1 MGRMMH
7 RLYKTDRA
15 RDFDHETDR
24 YVRMQQ
30 IYETIDRQKYQWV
43 VVFVAGVGF
52 FLDGYTLF
60 ASNIALPMIQYVYW
74 HDETGSR
81 RLTFINIATLAGT
94 VVGQIAFGFLADKRG
109 RKRMYGVELV
119 LLIVS
124 TLGVTMAST
133 GANNSMS
140 IYAWLI
146 WWRIATGVAVGAD
159 YPLSAVITSEFAP
172 TKHRARMLASVF
184 FMQPLG
190 QLAGNIV
197 ALIVVA
203 ATRSRINS
211 DTVRAVDIMWRWV
224 IGIGV
229 IPGVVASLFRFAI
242 PETPRYLLDI
252 DNDPIKAE
260 FDATT
265 LFGSEQQHV
274 EMGMGSEFGSP
285 WDGTTL
291 PKAASF
297 SSYASAGGSASF
309 DDAGS
314 ITPNTEYTL
323 HPPTFQSHWRV
334 VWNDVVYYF
343 WKEGNWRTLLGTSVA
358 WMLLDFGFYG
368 IQLSNPQF
376 LAKTWGD
383 LELNGPA
390 PSWKTTTDPNE
401 SIYSS
406 FLQTSVEAMV
416 ILNAGSVLGGFLLIV
431 FAPKLNRV
439 HLQKYGFLALACMFI
454 AMGVMFI
461 TVHKEGPVAIA
472 LYIIGQSLFNF
483 GPNATT
489 YMLPAELFPTRY
501 RATCHGIS
509 AASGK
514 LGSILV
520 ELFTVYY
527 NIGSTSTAVSSTV
540 RYGWILVV
548 FSAAM
553 IVGSIVTHFLIPSVQ
568 QKGRPTGRVC
578 SDFFNQKEKT
588 LESLALGRLGESS
601 RYAVRRTR
609 SVHRLPTRRF

>member
-30 IYETIDRQKYQWV
+30 IYETIDRQNYQWV
-43 VVFVAGVGF
+43 VVLVAGVGF

-60 ASNIALPMIQYVYW
+60 ASNIALPMISYVYW
-74 HDETGSR
+74 HNEPGSSKT
-81 RLTFINIATLAGT
+81 TFINIATLAGT
-94 VVGQIAFGFLADKRG
+94 VVGQVAFGFLADKRG
-109 RKRMYGVELV
+109 RKKMYGVELV

-190 QLAGNIV
+190 QLAGNLV

-203 ATRSRINS
+203 ATRSRINT

-265 LFGSEQQHV
+265 LFGSDQQHV
-274 EMGMGSEFGSP
+274 EMGSEFDAP

-297 SSYASAGGSASF
+297 SSYASASGSPSF
-309 DDAGS
+309 DEAGS

-334 VWNDVVYYF
+334 VWDDVVYYF
-343 WKEGNWRTLLGTSVA
+343 WKEGNWRTLLGTSLA

-376 LAKTWGD
+376 LAKTWG
-383 LELNGPA
+383 A
-390 PSWKTTTDPNE
+390 
-401 SIYSS
+401 
-406 FLQTSVEAMV
+406 
-416 ILNAGSVLGGFLLIV
+416 LLIA

-439 HLQKYGFLALACMFI
+439 HLQKFGFLALACMFI

-461 TVHKEGPVAIA
+461 TVHKEGPVAIV
-472 LYIIGQSLFNF
+472 LYIIGQMLFNF

-514 LGSILV
+514 IGSILV

-578 SDFFNQKEKT
+578 SDFFNEKERT

>member
-43 VVFVAGVGF
+43 VVLVAGVGF

-60 ASNIALPMIQYVYW
+60 ASNIALPMISYVYW

-81 RLTFINIATLAGT
+81 KITFINIATLAGT
-94 VVGQIAFGFLADKRG
+94 FVGQIAFGFLADKRG

-159 YPLSAVITSEFAP
+159 YPLSAVIVSEFAP

-274 EMGMGSEFGSP
+274 EMGSEFDAP

-297 SSYASAGGSASF
+297 SSYASAGGSASY

-343 WKEGNWRTLLGTSVA
+343 WKEGNWRTLLGTSIA

-376 LAKTWGD
+376 LAKTWGN

-390 PSWKTTTDPNE
+390 PSWKTTNDPNE

-439 HLQKYGFLALACMFI
+439 HLQKYGFLALTCMFI

-472 LYIIGQSLFNF
+472 LYIIGQTLFNF

-527 NIGSTSTAVSSTV
+527 NIGSTSTAISSTV

-578 SDFFNQKEKT
+578 SDFFNQKEQT

>member
-1 MGRMMH
+1 
-7 RLYKTDRA
+7 
-15 RDFDHETDR
+15 
-24 YVRMQQ
+24 
-30 IYETIDRQKYQWV
+30 
-43 VVFVAGVGF
+43 
-52 FLDGYTLF
+52 
-60 ASNIALPMIQYVYW
+60 
-74 HDETGSR
+74 
-81 RLTFINIATLAGT
+81 
-94 VVGQIAFGFLADKRG
+94 
-109 RKRMYGVELV
+109 
-119 LLIVS
+119 
-124 TLGVTMAST
+124 
-133 GANNSMS
+133 
-140 IYAWLI
+140 
-146 WWRIATGVAVGAD
+146 
-159 YPLSAVITSEFAP
+159 
-172 TKHRARMLASVF
+172 MLASVF

-203 ATRSRINS
+203 ATRSRVNS

-229 IPGVVASLFRFAI
+229 IPGVVASMFRFAI

-265 LFGSEQQHV
+265 LFGSDQQHV
-274 EMGMGSEFGSP
+274 EMGSEFDAP
-285 WDGTTL
+285 WDGTMV

-297 SSYASAGGSASF
+297 SSYASAGGSASI
-309 DDAGS
+309 DDANS

-323 HPPTFQSHWRV
+323 HPPTFQSHWRI
-334 VWNDVVYYF
+334 VWNDVFYYF
-343 WKEGNWRTLLGTSVA
+343 WKEGNWRTLLGTSIA

-376 LAKTWGD
+376 LAKTWGN
-383 LELNGPA
+383 LELNGAA

-401 SIYSS
+401 SIFTS
-406 FLQTSVEAMV
+406 FLHTSIEAMV
-416 ILNAGSVLGGFLLIV
+416 ILNAGAVLGGLLLII

-439 HLQKYGFLALACMFI
+439 NLQKYGFLALACMFI

-461 TVHKEGPVAIA
+461 TVHKEGPVAIV
-472 LYIIGQSLFNF
+472 LYIIGQMLFNF

-578 SDFFNQKEKT
+578 SDFFNEKEKT

>member
-1 MGRMMH
+1 
-7 RLYKTDRA
+7 
-15 RDFDHETDR
+15 
-24 YVRMQQ
+24 
-30 IYETIDRQKYQWV
+30 
-43 VVFVAGVGF
+43 
-52 FLDGYTLF
+52 
-60 ASNIALPMIQYVYW
+60 
-74 HDETGSR
+74 
-81 RLTFINIATLAGT
+81 
-94 VVGQIAFGFLADKRG
+94 
-109 RKRMYGVELV
+109 
-119 LLIVS
+119 
-124 TLGVTMAST
+124 
-133 GANNSMS
+133 
-140 IYAWLI
+140 
-146 WWRIATGVAVGAD
+146 
-159 YPLSAVITSEFAP
+159 
-172 TKHRARMLASVF
+172 MLASVF

-203 ATRSRINS
+203 ATRSRVNT

-265 LFGSEQQHV
+265 LFGNDQQHV
-274 EMGMGSEFGSP
+274 EMGSEFDAP

-291 PKAASF
+291 PKVASF
-297 SSYASAGGSASF
+297 SSSYASAGGSASI

-334 VWNDVVYYF
+334 VWHDVVYYF
-343 WKEGNWRTLLGTSVA
+343 WKEGNWRTLLGTSIA

-376 LAKTWGD
+376 LAKTWGN
-383 LELNGPA
+383 LELNGVA

-416 ILNAGSVLGGFLLIV
+416 ILNAGSVLGGMLLII

-439 HLQKYGFLALACMFI
+439 HLQKFGFLALACMFI

-461 TVHKEGPVAIA
+461 TVHKEGPVAIV
-472 LYIIGQSLFNF
+472 LYIIGQMLFNF

-578 SDFFNQKEKT
+578 SDLFNEKEKT

-609 SVHRLPTRRF
+609 SIHRLPTRRF